1 MLYSDTVYLP
11 YTREPITVSVEMRR
25 VIYGF
30 YQFMLKLAGIKF
42 VLKHNPL
49 IFVGQS
55 PISIY
60 ASAKRSIR
68 SIL

>member
-1 MLYSDTVYLP
+1 
-11 YTREPITVSVEMRR
+11 
-25 VIYGF
+25 
-30 YQFMLKLAGIKF
+30 MLKLAGIKF

-60 ASAKRSIR
+60 ASAKLKVELDLFCRHLYVMQFSVTKFND
-68 SIL
+68 S